1 MSCYISNN
9 RLYAQRA
16 LSLSLAG
23 NKYKWPKHTNEVDIE
38 RGDYYYKLL

>member
-16 LSLSLAG
+16 LSLSLAR
-23 NKYKWPKHTNEVDIE
+23 NKHKWFKYTNEADVE
-38 RGDYYYKLL
+38 RGDCYCRLS